1 MSKSKVNSRFLSKLW
16 CHTSAVVLIVEQTM
30 ITVWKKQSKK
40 SCIYRRHFELHY
52 HKTGAQRKRYRLVMK
67 LNPVTTILDREE
79 SHLSE
84 ESKQLMSPVS
94 VPRESP
100 TKRVYQQYQFRLFEE
115 QDKIKSFPDIDAIL
129 TPSGYTFPKYD
140 IHVVLNHLKTN
151 FLSVPE
157 VTHCVQVDWELHVK
171 LFYKISFY
179 LYHNDFASEGNVVLR
194 EAKLP
199 NLYQM
204 RGETDVQY
212 SRRIQNLIIKK
223 KRIFSSSVIRY
234 SFVLRYISLQTYRL
248 LMKEFPFSS
257 LTLLEKI
264 SERQFNARKYTKSLR
279 SQGVI

>member
-1 MSKSKVNSRFLSKLW
+1 MCKSIESYMSSCFTRF
-16 CHTSAVVLIVEQTM
+16 HFTFTTM
-30 ITVWKKQSKK
+30 ILSQKEMSSYEKK
-40 SCIYRRHFELHY
+40 Y
-52 HKTGAQRKRYRLVMK
+52 
-67 LNPVTTILDREE
+67 
-79 SHLSE
+79 
-84 ESKQLMSPVS
+84 
-94 VPRESP
+94 
-100 TKRVYQQYQFRLFEE
+100 
-115 QDKIKSFPDIDAIL
+115 
-129 TPSGYTFPKYD
+129 
-140 IHVVLNHLKTN
+140 
-151 FLSVPE
+151 
-157 VTHCVQVDWELHVK
+157 
-171 LFYKISFY
+171 
-179 LYHNDFASEGNVVLR
+179 

-264 SERQFNARKYTKSLR
+264 SERQFNARNYTKSLK